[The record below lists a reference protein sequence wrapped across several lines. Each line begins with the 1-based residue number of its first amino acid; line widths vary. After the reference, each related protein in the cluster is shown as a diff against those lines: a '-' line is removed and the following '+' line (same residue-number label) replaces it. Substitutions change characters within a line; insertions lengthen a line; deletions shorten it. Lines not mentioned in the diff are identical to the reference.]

1 MLSSVCL
8 KYSARHLKKKKKKR
22 ILVHRRAGE
31 KDLEGGEPASEG
43 AGARGDSSAITP
55 VGTQPGTELPTLQQ
69 CLFSLWHSLQKLA
82 GARSSAFSAQHP
94 WAHHPSG
101 SPSSW
106 LCQSEGSEG
115 RKDERRQEHILTHTP
130 PKNTVFFFFFIK
142 KSAFQVTRPREKPAR
157 GSCRERLPAPA
168 PAEPRC
174 RLVAEGRLWVGIS
187 LLLQHLPG

>member
-1 MLSSVCL
+1 M
-8 KYSARHLKKKKKKR
+8 
-22 ILVHRRAGE
+22 
-31 KDLEGGEPASEG
+31 EG

-106 LCQSEGSEG
+106 LHQSEGSAG
-115 RKDERRQEHILTHTP
+115 AQGAGRRQGGRNSSSRTP
-130 PKNTVFFFFFIK
+130 HLKNSVFFIK

-174 RLVAEGRLWVGIS
+174 RLVAEGRVWAGIS

>member
-8 KYSARHLKKKKKKR
+8 KYSARHLKKKKKR
-22 ILVHRRAGE
+22 ILIHTRAGE
-31 KDLEGGEPASEG
+31 RDLEGGEPSLEG

-106 LCQSEGSEG
+106 LHQSEGSAG
-115 RKDERRQEHILTHTP
+115 AQGAGRRQGGRNSSSRTPHI
-130 PKNTVFFFFFIK
+130 KNTVFFF
-142 KSAFQVTRPREKPAR
+142 
-157 GSCRERLPAPA
+157 
-168 PAEPRC
+168 
-174 RLVAEGRLWVGIS
+174 
-187 LLLQHLPG
+187 H